1 MENPINVLIFFLGLE
16 QDDQNFESKLA
27 KKLGIPIPNAKLY
40 LDIDNWDKNWC
51 HSLSTRLCFPQE
63 YWYDLLCQY
72 NASKVNHIIE
82 TEFK

>member
-1 MENPINVLIFFLGLE
+1 MENPINVLLFFLGLE
-16 QDDQNFESKLA
+16 KDEQNFESKLA
-27 KKLGIPIPNAKLY
+27 KKLGMPVPNAKLY
-40 LDIDNWDKNWC
+40 LNIDNWNKNWC
-51 HSLSTRLCFPQE
+51 HTLSERLCFPQE